1 MNKNSILRKN
11 FSLYLICL
19 FSIYPLNAFSV
30 ISIYETDQVKIN
42 GDADDPAI
50 WINNI
55 NINNS
60 LVFGTDKY
68 NGIYTYNL
76 KAETLDFSPA
86 GNINNIDIISD
97 DISKTTY
104 YLALIEMIAP

>member
-50 WINNI
+50 WINSINI
-55 NINNS
+55 NIS
-60 LVFGTDKY
+60 RR
-68 NGIYTYNL
+68 
-76 KAETLDFSPA
+76 
-86 GNINNIDIISD
+86 
-97 DISKTTY
+97 
-104 YLALIEMIAP
+104 

>member
-11 FSLYLICL
+11 FSLNLICL

-50 WINNI
+50 
-55 NINNS
+55 S
-60 LVFGTDKY
+60 VS
-68 NGIYTYNL
+68 YTHL
-76 KAETLDFSPA
+76 TLP
-86 GNINNIDIISD
+86 
-97 DISKTTY
+97 TTPY
-104 YLALIEMIAP
+104 V